1 MNSQIKKVLILCNDF
16 PPINSIGAERPYSW
30 YRYFREFGL
39 EPVVITKNW
48 TTDGNSGF
56 PQVSE
61 VSSLEQTEFGTIIR
75 AKNVHTPST
84 FISKIFGNRLSFLR
98 KSFSFIEILLGYY
111 IPFLDRHRSI
121 YKEAINYCK
130 NNDVYAVIT
139 TGEPFILFQYGKK
152 LKKQFRIKWLADYR
166 DGWHLNHIR
175 QVQKDILNR
184 FILKWELPIEKRL
197 TQNANWITSV
207 DPEIC
212 ERIGNLIN
220 RKIDVVYNGFWS
232 YHEQKTEKR
241 ENKKIIWNHTGTL
254 TPGQELEVLLDV
266 LLKLV
271 NEGKITEDTFQFNLI
286 GLEYFPEQMKRLVP
300 YEKIRNK
307 VVFTTPRLSKKEALE
322 YNLNADYLIN
332 FTDPNLSAIYA
343 KTYDYIAC
351 KKPILIIPGDKKQ
364 LDRLITG
371 NGLGFVLSNE
381 TEIRNFMEQP
391 KELLNVKEM
400 NDFFTRKHQVGELV
414 KILLA

>member
-48 TTDGNSGF
+48 TTDGNSSF

-61 VSSLEQTEFGTIIR
+61 VSSLEQTVFGTIIR

-84 FISKIFGNRLSFLR
+84 FISNFFGNRFSFLR
-98 KSFSFIEILLGYY
+98 KSFSFIEILFGYY
-111 IPFLDRHRSI
+111 FPFLDRHRSI

-130 NNDVYAVIT
+130 NNEVYAVIT

-152 LKKQFRIKWLADYR
+152 LKKQFRVKWLADYR

-175 QVQKDILNR
+175 QVQRDFLNR

-197 TQNANWITSV
+197 TKNADWITSV

-212 ERIGNLIN
+212 ERIGKLIN
-220 RKIDVVYNGFWS
+220 RKLDVVYNGFWS

-266 LLKLV
+266 LVKLYE
-271 NEGKITEDTFQFNLI
+271 EGKINENSFQFNLI

-300 YEKIRNK
+300 YENIRNK
-307 VVFTTPRLSKKEALE
+307 LVFTTPRLSKIEALE
-322 YNLNADYLIN
+322 CNLNADYLIN

-351 KKPILIIPGDKKQ
+351 KKPILVIPGDKKQ
-364 LDRLITG
+364 LDRLITE

-381 TEIRNFMEQP
+381 IEISNFIEQP
-391 KELLNVKEM
+391 KELRNVKEM
-400 NDFFTRKHQVGELV
+400 NDFFTRKHQVGALV